1 MAYVSV
7 PKDLTQ
13 VKPKFLFNLTKRQV
27 ICFGGGASLGL
38 PLFFLTKN
46 VIGSTP
52 ASLLMMLVMLPC
64 FMFGVYEKNGV
75 PLEKLLGYYIQS
87 RFVRPKQRPY
97 MTDNFYSAIQKQ
109 IDIDMEVRRSLT
121 SERDCSQSPRVA
133 SGSDKSRWPKNKEA
147 RFIAEK
153 HPNPTPP

>member
-27 ICFGGGASLGL
+27 ICFGGGAALGL
-38 PLFFLTKN
+38 PLFFLTRN

-75 PLEKLLGYYIQS
+75 PLEKLLGYYMLFRWMATGS
-87 RFVRPKQRPY
+87 
-97 MTDNFYSAIQKQ
+97 SAISFCQDRQ
-109 IDIDMEVRRSLT
+109 
-121 SERDCSQSPRVA
+121 SE
-133 SGSDKSRWPKNKEA
+133 GSVI
-147 RFIAEK
+147 RFALSISCL
-153 HPNPTPP
+153 

>member
-13 VKPKFLFNLTKRQV
+13 VKPKFLFSLTKRQV
-27 ICFGGGASLGL
+27 ICFGGGAALGL

-109 IDIDMEVRRSLT
+109 IDI
-121 SERDCSQSPRVA
+121 
-133 SGSDKSRWPKNKEA
+133 NKEA